1 MRPATRPF
9 SKSRS
14 IACRTFRRQTLMQRE
29 RRADVAVVT
38 AALCVA
44 ALSPAAGAVSS
55 ARVTDAREP
64 LEEIVVT
71 ASLRPEPVQHFPA
84 STTVLD
90 ASTLHAA
97 GLQHFEDVLGLVP
110 NLNWAG

>member
-1 MRPATRPF
+1 MQPASRLF
-9 SKSRS
+9 SNSGS
-14 IACRTFRRQTLMQRE
+14 IACSTFRRQALMQRG
-29 RRADVAVVT
+29 RLAHVAVVT
-38 AALCVA
+38 GALCFA
-44 ALSPAAGAVSS
+44 ALSPAAGAVSPAS
-55 ARVTDAREP
+55 VTDPREP

-97 GLQHFEDVLGLVP
+97 GLQHFED
-110 NLNWAG
+110 